1 MVSKPVDPTMD
12 GQRELLL
19 ELIKRIERVKVLV
32 DEVINNSRQ
41 LGEILNQ
48 FHKEIIELE
57 SQEYVHVPEEQLKP
71 VQQQRKTIE
80 E

>member
-1 MVSKPVDPTMD
+1 
-12 GQRELLL
+12 
-19 ELIKRIERVKVLV
+19 VKVLV

-57 SQEYVHVPEEQLKP
+57 SLEYVDVPGE
-71 VQQQRKTIE
+71 
-80 E
+80 

>member
-1 MVSKPVDPTMD
+1 MMD
-12 GQRELLL
+12 GQQELLL

-57 SQEYVHVPEEQLKP
+57 SLEYVDVHSELEVLA
-71 VQQQRKTIE
+71 T
-80 E
+80 

>member
-1 MVSKPVDPTMD
+1 MMD
-12 GQRELLL
+12 GQQELLL

-57 SQEYVHVPEEQLKP
+57 SLEYVDVPGE
-71 VQQQRKTIE
+71 
-80 E
+80 

>member
-1 MVSKPVDPTMD
+1 MMD

-57 SQEYVHVPEEQLKP
+57 SREYVDVPEE
-71 VQQQRKTIE
+71 
-80 E
+80 

>member
-1 MVSKPVDPTMD
+1 MMD
-12 GQRELLL
+12 GQQELLL

-57 SQEYVHVPEEQLKP
+57 SLEYVDVTGE
-71 VQQQRKTIE
+71 
-80 E
+80 

>member
-1 MVSKPVDPTMD
+1 MMD
-12 GQRELLL
+12 GQQELLL
-19 ELIKRIERVKVLV
+19 ELINSIELVNVLV

-57 SQEYVHVPEEQLKP
+57 SLEYVDVHSELEVLA
-71 VQQQRKTIE
+71 T
-80 E
+80 